1 MSTID
6 VGWRLDRLSVSR
18 FHWRVLA
25 LIAAGMFFDSFDLY
39 LAGGV
44 LGALVQSGEST
55 LQMNAMFI
63 SATFLG
69 MMIGA
74 WFAGILGDR
83 FGRKF
88 TYQFNLMIFG
98 IASLAGAVAPS
109 MTWLIAARFVMG
121 LGLGA
126 EIVVGYGTLAV

>member
-1 MSTID
+1 MSSVMD
-6 VGWRLDRLSVSR
+6 VGRRLDRLAISR
-18 FHWRVLA
+18 FHWRVLG

-44 LGALVQSGEST
+44 LGALVQSGESN
-55 LQMNAMFI
+55 LSLNASFI
-63 SATFLG
+63 SATFFG

-88 TYQFNLMIFG
+88 SYQFNLMIFG
-98 IASLAGAVAPS
+98 IASLAGAAAPS

-121 LGLGA
+121 SGSA
-126 EIVVGYGTLAV
+126 PRSWSAMAR